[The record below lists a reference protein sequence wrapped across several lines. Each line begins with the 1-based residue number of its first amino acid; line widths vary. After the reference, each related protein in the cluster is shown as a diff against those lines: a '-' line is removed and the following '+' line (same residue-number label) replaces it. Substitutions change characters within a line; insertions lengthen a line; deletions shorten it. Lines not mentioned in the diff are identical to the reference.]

1 MSKKEELEEN
11 VEFKGITYINTDCD
25 NPELINSLP
34 PEMKS
39 FYKEVNGLIAFNGG
53 FQIRQI
59 GTGPAWNSLENYW
72 TGENA
77 LHKSYPNLSPE
88 DIPFAQDCM
97 GDQYVFRGGSVWQL
111 LTETGDLDDLELEFD
126 EFIDE
131 VIEDPVEFLALYPLI
146 DFLDSGN
153 ELNPG
158 ELLAPNIP
166 FSEETEEEYTF
177 TVQPSE
183 KRLAWL
189 VDYYQKNHKN

>member
-1 MSKKEELEEN
+1 MSKEELEEEN
-11 VEFKGITYINTDCD
+11 VEFKGIIYMNQECD
-25 NPELINSLP
+25 NPELVDNLP
-34 PEMKS
+34 LEMKA
-39 FYKEVNGLIAFNGG
+39 FYKEVNGLVAYNGG

-59 GTGPAWNSLENYW
+59 GTGPTWNSLENYW

-77 LHKSYPNLSPE
+77 LHKIYPNLSPD

-146 DFLDSGN
+146 DFLDAGK
-153 ELNPG
+153 ELEVG
-158 ELLAPNIP
+158 QLLVPNIP
-166 FSEETEEEYTF
+166 FSEETENEYTF
-177 TVQPSE
+177 TT
-183 KRLAWL
+183 A
-189 VDYYQKNHKN
+189 

>member
-1 MSKKEELEEN
+1 MSKEELEEEN
-11 VEFKGITYINTDCD
+11 VEFKGIIYMNQECD
-25 NPELINSLP
+25 NPELVDNLP
-34 PEMKS
+34 LEMKA
-39 FYKEVNGLIAFNGG
+39 FYKEVNGLVAYNGG

-59 GTGPAWNSLENYW
+59 GTGPTWNSLENYW

-77 LHKSYPNLSPE
+77 LHKIYSNLSPD

-146 DFLDSGN
+146 DFLDAGK
-153 ELNPG
+153 ELEVG
-158 ELLAPNIP
+158 QLLVPNIP
-166 FSEETEEEYTF
+166 FSEETENEYTF
-177 TVQPSE
+177 TTASSPE
-183 KRLAWL
+183 RLKWL
-189 VDYYQKNHKN
+189 ADYYQKNHKK